1 MQSMSKRFSLSDIK
15 VKVSSKLK
23 DRSNDPYFIKKA
35 DESKAFL
42 EKVGFP
48 KELVNLKTKSNN

>member
-1 MQSMSKRFSLSDIK
+1 MSKRFSLSDIK